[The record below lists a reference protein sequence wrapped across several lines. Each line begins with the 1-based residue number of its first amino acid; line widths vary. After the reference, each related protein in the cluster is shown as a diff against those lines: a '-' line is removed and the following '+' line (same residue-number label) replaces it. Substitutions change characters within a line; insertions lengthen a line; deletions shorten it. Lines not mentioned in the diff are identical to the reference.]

1 MKRFAITAALAVA
14 LGLGFAG
21 TADAQYV
28 QRYTTITPNGGLYT
42 TNQVYSPFG
51 AYQTQNMYVS
61 PTGAVRRS
69 AYYGDAFGNT
79 AGQVYGRN
87 PVYGSMYNRGFYN
100 PSPIYSPYVG
110 GYNYGFYRRW

>member
-28 QRYTTITPNGGLYT
+28 QRYTTITPGGGLYT

-51 AYQTQNMYVS
+51 AYQTQNTYVA
-61 PTGAVRRS
+61 PNGAVRRS
-69 AYYGDAFGNT
+69 AYYGDVFGNT
-79 AGQVYGRN
+79 AGQAYGFN
-87 PVYGSMYNRGFYN
+87 PNTGGMYNRGFYTN
-100 PSPIYSPYVG
+100 PYVYPYG
-110 GYNYGFYRRW
+110 GYNYRFYRR

>member
-14 LGLGFAG
+14 FGLGFAG

-51 AYQTQNMYVS
+51 AYQTQNMYVA
-61 PTGAVRRS
+61 PNGAVRRS
-69 AYYGDAFGNT
+69 AYYGDVFGNT
-79 AGQVYGRN
+79 AGQTYG
-87 PVYGSMYNRGFYN
+87 
-100 PSPIYSPYVG
+100 YSPYRGIYNSGFYTNPYVYPYG

>member
-51 AYQTQNMYVS
+51 AYQTQNMYVA
-61 PTGAVRRS
+61 PNGAVRRS

-87 PVYGSMYNRGFYN
+87 PNTGLMYNRGFAAN
-100 PSPIYSPYVG
+100 PYVYPYG

>member
-28 QRYTTITPNGGLYT
+28 QRWTTVTPGGGLYT
-42 TNQVYSPFG
+42 TNRVYSPFG
-51 AYQTQNMYVS
+51 AYQTQNIYVA
-61 PTGAVRRS
+61 PNGAVRRS
-69 AYYGDAFGNT
+69 AYYGDVFGNT
-79 AGQVYGRN
+79 AGQAYGWS
-87 PVYGSMYNRGFYN
+87 PYGGMYNRGFYAN
-100 PSPIYSPYVG
+100 PYVYPYG

>member
-51 AYQTQNMYVS
+51 VYQTQSMYVS
-61 PTGAVRRS
+61 PSGAVRRS
-69 AYYGDAFGNT
+69 VYSNDVFGNT

-87 PVYGSMYNRGFYN
+87 PNTGFMYNRGFYGN
-100 PSPIYSPYVG
+100 PYVYPYG
-110 GYNYGFYRRW
+110 GYNYGFSRRW

>member
-1 MKRFAITAALAVA
+1 MKRFAIAAALAVV

-28 QRYTTITPNGGLYT
+28 IRYTTPTPNGGLYM

-51 AYQTQNMYVS
+51 VYQAQNIYVS
-61 PTGAVRRS
+61 PYGAVKRQ

-79 AGQVYGRN
+79 YGRA
-87 PVYGSMYNRGFYN
+87 YGFNSFGAYNRGFYTN
-100 PSPIYSPYVG
+100 PYVPYG
-110 GYNYGFYRRW
+110 TGYNFYRRW

>member
-1 MKRFAITAALAVA
+1 MKRFAIAAALAAV
-14 LGLGFAG
+14 LGLGTAG

-51 AYQTQNMYVS
+51 AYQTQNTYVS
-61 PTGAVRRS
+61 PYGAVRRS
-69 AYYGDAFGNT
+69 AYYGDVFGNT
-79 AGQVYGRN
+79 AGQAYGFN
-87 PVYGSMYNRGFYN
+87 PKTGLMYNRGFVAN
-100 PSPIYSPYVG
+100 PYVYPYG

>member
-1 MKRFAITAALAVA
+1 MKRFAITAALAVV

-28 QRYTTITPNGGLYT
+28 QRWTTVTPNGGLYT

-61 PTGAVRRS
+61 PYGGVRRS
-69 AYYGDAFGNT
+69 AYYGDVFGNT
-79 AGQVYGRN
+79 AGQVYGRS
-87 PVYGSMYNRGFYN
+87 PYGGVYNRVFYN
-100 PSPIYSPYVG
+100 SPYVPYG
-110 GYNYGFYRRW
+110 GYNYGFYRPW